1 MKMIE
6 NCVPGP
12 NDVCE
17 IDGENINEVCILGR
31 VTDIAQENMRHM
43 VGLEDSTGQTVV
55 TFYNKGDQN
64 VPQALANFEFREGEG
79 QWVRVYGF
87 IRVFNDQ
94 KSIVGINLQQITKM
108 DEITNHFLKVFVS
121 HNVRHKGVLD
131 NKDLQTQKPNS
142 VKN

>member
-31 VTDIAQENMRHM
+31 VTEIAQENMRHM
-43 VGLEDSTGQTVV
+43 VGLEDSTGQTMV

-64 VPQALANFEFREGEG
+64 VPQALANFEYKEGEG

-94 KSIVGINLQQITKM
+94 KSIVGINL
-108 DEITNHFLKVFVS
+108 E
-121 HNVRHKGVLD
+121 
-131 NKDLQTQKPNS
+131 
-142 VKN
+142 